1 MRPLYPALSRVRD
14 SLAHFIHHAS
24 IELPVNLI
32 FDNPRT
38 PASRARAC
46 LTTVFYLP
54 ACNSTTSSHLDQLP
68 QKTNKFAR
76 LFALNGL
83 NHPFRVHPPQQTFSA
98 QPLQLSNHPLSS
110 PLKNLIQDPGSQSQP
125 PLYYLFS
132 AAEPDYLV
140 VPFAVF
146 LNYVDHWKGLLDAAY
161 A

>member
-1 MRPLYPALSRVRD
+1 MPYNGLLRPCVRQ
-14 SLAHFIHHAS
+14 HYVPHH
-24 IELPVNLI
+24 IWIN
-32 FDNPRT
+32 
-38 PASRARAC
+38 C
-46 LTTVFYLP
+46 LKRP
-54 ACNSTTSSHLDQLP
+54 TSSP
-68 QKTNKFAR
+68 R
-76 LFALNGL
+76 LFALNGP

-146 LNYVDHWKGLLDAAY
+146 LDYVDYWKGLLDAAY